1 MRSTT
6 EFPARPLA
14 CLVSLG
20 ILTYGTRGLA
30 SHQHLHLIYL
40 ALTVLGVVTG
50 ALFSR
55 TWSLKA

>member
-6 EFPARPLA
+6 EFPVRALA
-14 CLVSLG
+14 CLASLG

-30 SHQHLHLIYL
+30 SHQHLHMVYL
-40 ALTVLGVVTG
+40 ALTAIGVVTG
-50 ALFSR
+50 ALFTS